1 MFQIRDNIHGDI
13 TMDGMFA
20 NIINTPEFQRLRYVE
35 QGSFRTVFPGARHD
49 RFAHSLG
56 TYHLAGKFVD
66 SFFQNIKQDLKDK
79 GVAAPAIS
87 AAGQKRLK
95 TTFRYAALLHDIGH
109 APFSH
114 TTEGLFAETP
124 GKKYPLIW
132 EQLCDEVKAVASPA
146 DYDRFVNSTS
156 KKVGSPHEIASAI
169 LLIRNRDIFL
179 RGDGSKD
186 VDLELAARMVIGYT
200 YKPSDFGADPN
211 EQEEKGIRN
220 CLIQLLNSSILDV
233 DRLDYLGRDTVM
245 SGFSNAILDLDTLA
259 ASVTAVRLPDGWLI
273 PAYRDSA
280 LRVFDLMFQAKL
292 SHDAWVIASPAG
304 PYDAGLTEH
313 CIRRLNDLID
323 PDYTKTIFSVDALGR
338 SGVELKGRHYR
349 LLSDVDVSADLKAQT
364 DPEFQE
370 LYTREL
376 GKRRIAAWRSYYEFQ
391 HIFDDP
397 ANGIT
402 AKKFF
407 DYFRPLLDFLEDNH
421 IFVFNQESC
430 RWISANCTDKN
441 VTQAADFLR
450 TYFNGLTS
458 DPDKKDSFNVVL
470 LKKKNNF
477 TMGIDPKAVRIVFPK
492 NNIPLRLDGR
502 NYSTYQE
509 LTGITKDDTRSS
521 EYFYLYRHGGLGK
534 DQLAKL
540 RKSLKAILKTRS

>member
-20 NIINTPEFQRLRYVE
+20 HIINTPEFQRLRSVE

-56 TYHLAGKFVD
+56 TYHLAGRFVD
-66 SFFQNIKQDLKDK
+66 NFFQNIRQDLKGK
-79 GVAAPAIS
+79 GVAAPVIS
-87 AAGQKRLK
+87 PAEMKQLK
-95 TTFRYAALLHDIGH
+95 TTFRYAALLHDVGH

-114 TTEGLFAETP
+114 TTEGLFVETP
-124 GKKYPLIW
+124 GKKHPLIW

-146 DYDRFVNSTS
+146 AYDRFVNSTS
-156 KKVGSPHEIASAI
+156 KKVGSPHEIASAV

-179 RGDGSKD
+179 QGSAD

-200 YKPSDFGADPN
+200 YKPSDFGADPR

-259 ASVTAVRLPDGWLI
+259 ASVTAVRLPDGCLA
-273 PAYRDSA
+273 PAYRDTA

-338 SGVELKGRHYR
+338 DGVELNGKHYR
-349 LLSDVDVSADLKAQT
+349 LLSDVDIAADLKAQT
-364 DPEFQE
+364 DPEFHE
-370 LYTREL
+370 LYTREP
-376 GKRRIAAWRSYYEFQ
+376 GKRRTPVWRSYYEFQ
-391 HIFDDP
+391 HIFDD
-397 ANGIT
+397 N
-402 AKKFF
+402 AKAVFDFF
-407 DYFRPLLDFLEDNH
+407 SPLLDYMEEHH
-421 IFVFNQESC
+421 IFVFNKESC
-430 RWISANCTDKN
+430 DRITGSCSDKA
-441 VTQAADFLR
+441 VTRCAEFLR
-450 TYFNGLTS
+450 SYLSSLTA
-458 DPDKKDSFNVVL
+458 DPDKKDAFNVVL

-477 TMGIDPKAVRIVFPK
+477 TMGIDPAAVRVVFPK
-492 NNIPLRLDGR
+492 GNIPLRSDGR
-502 NYSTYQE
+502 SYSTYEE
-509 LTGITKDDTRSS
+509 LTGITADDKRSRA
-521 EYFYLYRHGGLGK
+521 YFYLYRHGGLGHR
-534 DQLAKL
+534 QLAKL
-540 RKSLKAILKTRS
+540 RKSLKAIL